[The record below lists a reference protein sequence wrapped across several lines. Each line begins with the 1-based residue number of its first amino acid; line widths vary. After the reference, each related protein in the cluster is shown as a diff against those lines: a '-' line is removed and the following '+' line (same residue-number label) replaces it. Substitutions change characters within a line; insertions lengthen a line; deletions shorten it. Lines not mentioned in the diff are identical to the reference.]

1 MFDIGIFAPF
11 GTDHDRNIAYCRDA
25 GASHIVLST
34 GNISSDDAPAA
45 DAAQD
50 TRRSIRQCR
59 SCAGRA
65 NSAAPQPRRLR

>member
-11 GTDHDRNIAYCRDA
+11 GADHDRNIAYCRDA

-45 DAAQD
+45 DALKTLADQY
-50 TRRSIRQCR
+50 TSCR
-59 SCAGRA
+59 SCAGRTDP
-65 NSAAPQPRRLR
+65 AAPQPRRLR